1 MPEKTVNEI
10 PRDLRVM
17 FTKGQDA
24 LLRDNFDYA
33 IALFNQVLAR
43 EPGLLEC
50 RRALRN
56 AQHSNSKGRGGFFKK
71 AWSSASHS
79 PQVLKAQTVV
89 RTDPAAAMA
98 IAEQVLNQDPDN
110 SGAHRVVVNAATALD
125 FPQTAIMSLEVLVRN
140 SPKDK
145 AVAIE
150 FATRVAGT
158 GDVQRAERLLQEL
171 YRLSPNDADLAQAL
185 KDISARRTLGEGG
198 YDKLASGEGSYRDIL
213 KNEDEAKSLEQENRM
228 QKSED
233 VAERLIGEYETR
245 LRTEPD
251 NLKLVRQLAELYT
264 QKRQYDRALASYD
277 RIKASGMGND
287 PSLDRAIAETKVR
300 QFDDRIQALDPTA
313 SDHSEQVAQL
323 TAEKVA
329 FQVSEC
335 QQRVEKFPTDLA
347 IRFEMGTLYFQAGR
361 IGEAI
366 QELQKAQ
373 GNPHKRFAAMNLL
386 AQCFAKRKMHDLA
399 AKTLQSA
406 IKEKLLFDEEKKE
419 LIYNL
424 GCVLEAMGKKE
435 EAIEQLKLIYES
447 DIGYKDVMAK
457 VDTYYAGS

>member
-10 PRDLRVM
+10 PRDLRVI

-43 EPGLLEC
+43 EPALLEC

-56 AQHSNSKGRGGFFKK
+56 AQHSKSKGRGGFFKK
-71 AWSSASHS
+71 VWSSTSSS
-79 PQVLKAQTVV
+79 PQVLKAQATLHS
-89 RTDPAAAMA
+89 DPAAALV
-98 IAEQVLNQDPDN
+98 IAEEILNADPDN
-110 SGAHRVVVNAATALD
+110 SRAHRVVVNAATALD
-125 FPQTAIMSLEVLVRN
+125 FPQTAIMSLEVLVQN

-158 GDVQRAERLLQEL
+158 GDVQRAERLLQDL

-198 YDKLASGEGSYRDIL
+198 YDKLADGQGSYRDIL
-213 KNEDEAKSLEQENRM
+213 KNETEAKSLEQENRM

-233 VAERLIGEYETR
+233 VAERLISEYETR
-245 LRTEPD
+245 LQTDPN

-264 QKRQYDRALASYD
+264 QKKQFDRSLAMYD

-287 PSLDRAIAETKVR
+287 PSLDRAVAETKMR
-300 QFDDRIQALDPTA
+300 KFDEQIHTLDPTSA
-313 SDHSEQVAQL
+313 DHSELVTQL

-329 FQVSEC
+329 FQVAEC

-347 IRFEMGTLYFQAGR
+347 IRFEMGALYFQAGKV
-361 IGEAI
+361 GEAI

-373 GNPHKRFAAMNLL
+373 GNTHKRIAAMNLL

-399 AKTLQSA
+399 AKTLQNA
-406 IKEKLLFDEEKKE
+406 LKEKLVFDDEKKE

-424 GCVLEAMGKKE
+424 GCVFEAMGKKE
-435 EAIEQLKLIYES
+435 EAIEQLKLIYET
-447 DIGYKDVMAK
+447 DIGYKDVAAK
-457 VDTYYAGS
+457 VDAYYSGQ